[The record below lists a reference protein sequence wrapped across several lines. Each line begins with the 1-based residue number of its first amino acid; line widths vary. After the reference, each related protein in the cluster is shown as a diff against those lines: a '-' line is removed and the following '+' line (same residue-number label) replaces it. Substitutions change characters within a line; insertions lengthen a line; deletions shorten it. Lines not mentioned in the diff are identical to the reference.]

1 MCIMGKLYIAGPMTG
16 IPQFNIPAFDALA
29 AKLRAKGNTVV
40 SPAELDSREI
50 RQELL
55 ASADGQYAFGSTIG
69 ATKMTWA
76 DFLARD
82 VKLIADE
89 IDEIVVLP
97 DWWKSRGARLEVFV
111 GLLSKKLIYRWRD
124 DNAPYELCRIPNAAA
139 LEEITKGFMRDWS

>member
-1 MCIMGKLYIAGPMTG
+1 MGKVYVAGPMTG

-40 SPAELDSREI
+40 SPAELDSHEI

-55 ASADGQYAFGSTIG
+55 ASPDGQYAFGSTIG

-89 IDEIVVLP
+89 ISEIVVLP
-97 DWWKSRGARLEVFV
+97 NWQYSRGARLEVFV
-111 GLLSKKLIYRWRD
+111 GLLSKKRIYRWRE
-124 DNAPYELCRIPNAAA
+124 DNAPYEMCLIPGAQV